1 MAAVKDV
8 LKHLRIEVAGRRRK
22 CNRKKTHTIFKGEA
36 CLVVRDGPQSQTTY
50 CAVCA
55 AEILAKADE
64 SLAALLAQFSG
75 APANGTSGT
84 GG

>member
-8 LKHLRIEVAGRRRK
+8 LKHLHAEVAGRRRR
-22 CNRKKTHTIFKGEA
+22 CNRKKTHTILKGEA
-36 CLVVRDGPQSQTTY
+36 CLVVHDGPQSQTTY

-64 SLAALLAQFSG
+64 SLVALHAQFGSS
-75 APANGTSGT
+75 PASGTSEV

>member
-1 MAAVKDV
+1 VATVKDV
-8 LKHLRIEVAGRRRK
+8 LKHLHTEVAGRRRR
-22 CNRKKTHTIFKGEA
+22 CNRKKTHTILKGEA
-36 CLVVRDGPQSQTTY
+36 CLVVHDGPQSQTTY

-64 SLAALLAQFSG
+64 SLAALHAQFG
-75 APANGTSGT
+75 APPASSTSVI